1 MRTLTVAELRLLAF
15 GVGEGELVSVAAHP
29 HRRTAGRVERGPRA
43 AHGAVTAARGSK
55 KINRGKQGGKIKTK
69 CVRTEG

>member
-55 KINRGKQGGKIKTK
+55 KINRGQTGRENENKM
-69 CVRTEG
+69 CEN